1 MANNINELYDQHSD
15 DPLFVQNFKSPAELE
30 TFLQDAN
37 NAKEFKQVYGPSLDE
52 TQLMGLKKKEDTS
65 SSSSVSVGAEPM
77 VETPPMGVQDNNPVL
92 GAADQGIDLSGQP
105 LPEMGYGKG
114 LVPVKPVQPKDKAA
128 VDYYSSEIKKF
139 KDGID
144 KGSFQSLGSFQKFSS
159 DPYFKQLKAEGYF
172 DQDLK
177 AINDS
182 FNKNIYSKSKGSFDN
197 PTTKKQLSEVGI
209 IPTEIVDFKKAS
221 AQVIQKNKETSALI
235 SGKPP
240 VQSDRQKLF
249 ENYLSMYQDPYKTAI
264 EEETQNALV
273 DSELLKDAER
283 IIKEGKWN
291 FDTPT
296 PENQANSDAKG
307 FIFENDDLIKEVNP
321 IYIGQQVEKYVN
333 NPISGAEIPDDL
345 KPIVIKR
352 LERLL
357 LANAEEKL
365 KVESTEQKVR
375 QLLAAEGK
383 TLEQL
388 KNIPNEA
395 IKEIESLSNQPLA
408 EAQEFK
414 QQATETINTELEAL
428 SSEQKLRLDQ
438 IAKDIKYKAD
448 NQMYASEEEYKQDYA
463 QYVEDVNNA
472 NVALNTKRLELIAAA
487 EKQFGAQNLTA
498 QQDKKEKLQE
508 IYTKYGITEK
518 DGKLTFKDLQKLE
531 GIYNKAY
538 SEYDKDKENSRRAI
552 QTAQFQGWR
561 PGGTLD
567 WFGDR
572 LLGRTANVLTNIVE
586 SVDAAVGVEN
596 NPLSASLKYLQ
607 FVEAN
612 NRKSSVS
619 ITDSRN
625 ASDVLEAS
633 LGTIVD
639 QVPNMALGV
648 TAAVLTKNPYIGGS
662 IAWAQDTQEQVGQ
675 NYRDNFRATGSE
687 SEARE
692 AAASTLKLQTAM
704 YPAYLLQFAPFME
717 GFFSTAKGITL
728 KTVTSDIAK
737 FAGTEYAPELITELA
752 QNYKNAKDSR
762 NSKYENMTFS
772 QYALEE
778 GPKLALEILPS
789 VAAMTGT
796 GMAYSRIQEQST
808 QKQVDAFKS
817 ALGERGMMQAVADAI
832 DVMGEKSVFYIPEHF
847 LMTGQITPEQ
857 FGRFRQEMSSLV
869 STYPQVRDTIQ
880 NDEKSKFYLDLME
893 QKKKVE
899 AFAETIPDGE
909 LKDMFKAKA
918 ENIKKTMQDI
928 INGRDVKYTVF
939 KGQGGFMYVTDN
951 QTASQMIN
959 KQGTYSDAIS
969 EGAVEVIS
977 SDEAVN
983 NRVKDLQ
990 KNLATGAQQVEGIST
1005 GTNVNAATVDNTE
1018 ARNKVVEESA
1028 RDNAEVERL
1037 FEDAKTVESAIGN
1050 ILPNVR
1056 VVVHTGTSFAE
1067 KMNSL
1072 GRPDLAKA
1080 KGFYAFDRRGGK
1092 FVSEIIINADL
1103 ADDTTI
1109 AHEASHGVLLAEFGN
1124 NPETFAAMKKQLEQ
1138 IVSASDNKKL
1148 NDFIKGYSE
1157 ISKPEEY
1164 LVQLTAILKSEGK
1177 NLSPGILNKIALMIN
1192 DIFKKLGINI
1202 VPFKNVNNT
1211 QEVVDYFNSLSASLA
1226 GGQQIERKNAVQKQ
1240 TTGEVPVQP
1249 ETRVGQEMVEGE
1261 PQAEP
1266 QVAPQEGQ
1274 KEEVVDVSNK
1284 EQVTRLKE
1292 RVSDAVKTR
1301 IIDQAEKGINT
1312 LKSVLP
1318 NFNIEVYEN
1327 TDAYNT
1333 AISEIGGEV
1342 NSAGTFSYQQ
1352 NEDGTFSG
1360 KILVNLD
1367 TANER
1372 TINHEITHGILLG
1385 KFGDTPE
1392 VFSNFHNQI
1401 KGVVSESDNARLNEF
1416 INQYDEASKPEEYLA
1431 ELAGIMSTEGT
1442 TLSPDIITK
1451 IAKIVNQIVS
1461 TITGGTFTP
1470 FAETANKADVID
1482 FFNQISQATQ
1492 KGEAIGKTTLSD
1504 KMTGKAKVNVQETQ
1518 EVKNQAQKINFDK
1531 NTGDIY
1537 VDDKKVEIPT
1547 ALTNSSNSIPNAL
1560 DFASASN
1567 IPTNIEFKRALQE
1580 RFQNYLPKLKQAY
1593 GENFDPKKENDL
1605 LKSYLIDAYTYE
1617 TMIAMKSFP
1626 DALGWYDAK
1635 TKAAM
1640 EIMSLVH
1647 PEIATDPVA
1656 AGIFKIAVAVTS
1668 NGNKVTDN
1676 FIEAD
1681 RQYNYFKDNGK
1692 FDENKS
1698 IGTQSSGIKATF
1710 KLTNEILTKLT
1721 KEQFINFLTSKF
1733 RAGDLKYTGKD
1744 GKSKALLPGFTVD
1757 TEVFGASIFGPKIG
1771 NGFFMNLYGD
1781 FSQLTMDRWFMR
1793 QYGRL
1798 TGTLINVDPAKVK
1811 LGVDRLKSSLKSLG
1825 VKEKKILNDLIPNYA
1840 TLTPEKLAE
1849 KIVKISSKVEKR
1861 EILQANTKL
1870 DELRK
1875 AGNSLDKNSK
1885 GEIEAP
1891 KGGTQRSF
1899 IIDVFDEVQKRL
1911 KDEFNL
1917 DITIADLQAVNWYP
1931 EKALY
1936 QTFQEGKTEELG
1948 AEETSENEQPDY
1960 ESAAKKLARNYGFTE
1975 KQINDKL
1982 NNEDGIRKFNTGG
1995 NQEFGRNHSDIGVEL
2010 AKKQILEVKTAL
2022 DKNKTQT
2029 KAQKVASKEI
2039 KTEEDF
2045 QKANDQFGTEDG
2057 QIGFK
2062 TKSQLNPKEVSTV
2075 SEQISNSVSEQQLD
2089 ELKKLIN
2096 NDVTVPTKTKT
2107 AYKLFKVKKGF
2118 PGELFP
2124 LFVGANQSVTTGE
2137 WIQAKAGELTQTKEG
2152 KTMVKSTLGPL
2163 AYRPGWHSGDLAVA
2177 THIGA
2182 KKNASDKA
2190 PTLRADDQVWAEVE
2204 VGDDV
2209 DWQAIANERAEI
2221 SKSGEPIARTA
2232 HITDQLPL
2240 GGSYNYKTNSNMTGS
2255 WIISGEMKVN
2265 RVLTDQEVEQ
2275 INKEGGGKDLP
2286 RTKPFDYE
2294 AYGFNNDG
2302 SVQNPKQVVSN
2313 QVARAYLDAKET
2325 GNNPELV
2332 SAVDSTLTGTK
2343 TKAQKTNIQTGVPV
2357 TIEYN
2362 KNPEK
2367 APSMGKTFG
2376 QDIEP
2381 AGNYITQ
2388 NEGFTPQGWQSGTV
2402 TLNNPLVIDITP
2414 QTQITYK
2421 RELSKKFGNKKGAE
2435 LSNEIVKQGYDSIV
2449 TKYADGGTGEIVLL
2463 ADQIKTKAQKTE
2475 NYKEDV
2481 VKSKK
2486 NEDNDHTVT
2495 LNGEEVGMMYYDSS
2509 QKAWVN
2515 ANFDKMSE
2523 KPYTSK
2529 WIYGDTLG
2537 DTKQEAIDE
2546 LVRRYKENK
2555 PEVSQQENKVE
2566 YTKDE
2571 ILNTF
2576 LNTLNNTNPLLVNP
2590 LRPREFIYNNQAA
2603 LEFSR
2608 FDKGNRKEVE
2618 LQDISVVEKGKG
2630 EGKAVMKD
2638 ITNAADKSGITL
2650 TLEAKPFGRGGLN
2663 KKDLINFYKKNGF
2676 EVDWKNAYGGDFNS
2690 EQELIRYALKNES
2703 EGVPM
2708 KRMPQPLN
2716 PAETKVKSQKYTLEK
2731 GPLRPSYGAP
2741 APNVKVYEGGNIVP
2755 NPRTGEIYW
2764 YYGEA
2769 NKFVNEKNGQVRTK
2783 SQLVPNNI
2791 KSEYDADIAA
2801 GKTATEAMKNLLA
2814 QGYSYNQIGN
2824 EIGRGNIQDAYNTAI
2839 AEMGKE
2845 VADRYSDAQEVRLKE
2860 IEDYLGS
2867 NPVSVEQLRADL
2879 IALGY
2884 ADLEIFTAMNRNLF
2898 SQAELFEAFG
2908 KNYRQT
2914 VQNAILDSR
2923 YPAQDLNEVAE
2934 DTRSIKVT
2942 QSVSDLTDNFADFTF
2957 VDANILIEHMVKTI
2971 KESGLTE
2978 AANALAEHL
2987 KGKNVDQ
2994 IPQALTNFS
3003 QLTSIAGR
3011 ILVMAR
3017 MAKKDMSDLVI
3028 GSIERGPIRISAES
3042 KAKIKKLVQEYN
3054 LKKDVYDEA
3063 KQTFGTEKDD
3073 ASFTQMLNAEAEFYD
3088 AGDNLM
3094 DVLEKFKLRYWN
3106 DVLTSFSTRAL
3117 LSIATTP
3124 LSLWGNIEQGIFGQ
3138 VSTPVRAAISKV
3150 KKASKKTNKL
3160 SFADYYLNQKLSI
3173 GKGISETWDII
3184 SQGKYRTPDMA
3195 EKYMDGIADVN
3206 AQTDIKDSI
3215 KFIGDMIGSQ
3225 MTKMTDEEFAAAYDK
3240 LLYQTQNGDI
3250 KLANGK
3256 TYIVSSAIF
3265 RSIIGTIP
3273 EITGRMLAIS
3283 GDRIAFH
3290 AYKTR
3295 TLVDYIRMVEAE
3307 VKAGKRDTELQRY
3320 IANELKGKVKNSDM
3334 DLLINLTTVLSDNSD
3349 FGREEALKRV
3359 FMSDNFAT
3367 KIMGSARSGLKSK
3380 ITEKYLAYLSAKTL
3394 PSKLSNVLAKNAYQ
3408 GLDVITWTV
3417 SPFTRVPVN
3426 VLAAGMQNTIAPVS
3440 ALMSLASY
3448 MKFKGLEA
3456 DFNKKYGANKIA
3468 ELKSE
3473 SAQREYEK
3481 QRQELFEK
3489 RRQMTYDQSAVVTS
3503 AIVGGL
3509 ILQMAI
3515 SGALTPPAGADDE
3528 DRRKALNAIGVRP
3541 SEINITYYG
3550 EWLSSSPAEREKL
3563 MVTRGWKKDDLVI
3576 GYQNFGLAGQA
3587 MGYYSSNAYQ
3597 FGKEKVKKSSYIQNQ
3612 QPTINGVSAFFSL
3625 GESSIQNISA
3635 LQTIGLALDISK
3647 APDKQKAF
3655 EKLLGNMLA
3664 ATGAVAAP
3672 NALSFFAKGKA
3683 QTQMSLGQVIPSEE
3697 VGGVASL
3704 GRVGIQAATKLS
3716 RNSQVYGRKT
3726 DYFGS
3731 GVGVFGEELKLNLTG
3746 EEVGTGAAYFSAM
3759 INPFGLRSFK
3769 QVKGGDAKAEFANN
3783 LYNTVAGMS
3792 MVSDELGLVDDKGKP
3807 LNMWSALSVNK
3818 NNTYEIGSGISK
3830 VTLSLPFDLY
3840 KKELQILGDMRYNGL
3855 KVHINNFKNNLE
3867 TIRTSADNLANIE
3880 EKTRATF
3887 TTITETMKNT
3897 LDTYES
3903 EFTSLRLR
3911 GILNEMDKRGLISK
3925 EDKNKIELALPGQF
3939 VK

>member
-37 NAKEFKQVYGPSLDE
+37 NAKEFKQFYGPSLDE

-65 SSSSVSVGAEPM
+65 SSSSASVGVEAM
-77 VETPPMGVQDNNPVL
+77 VETPPMGVQDNSEVL
-92 GAADQGIDLSGQP
+92 GAEAQGIDLSGQP
-105 LPEMGYGKG
+105 LPELGYGKG
-114 LVPVKPVQPKDKAA
+114 IPLPDPAKQKYLDGEVLKIQKFLEGNNPGAAFSQLRQLKQQNPELKLTPEQNATLAAPLNKYLESRKAQPGSANLIKTITKDASDLGLTLETVKPELTPQQKAVSTAVKQIPAEKLKTDNQPVSGNIVGDMKGITDEVNLDMANNFAAEGASWLASTFRIPEFAYGLTKNVMNPEQAATIMLTLEPLMNSIKENNIPAEFLEKQSEEIKSKMQVVEGTISERFAAGDYANGFKMIGNSVAGSAPATLGVILTGGGKTGLTLMGLSSAVAKKEQLDKQAKEGNLDITETQKYINSVA
-128 VDYYSSEIKKF
+128 TGTAEALFESIGVGSLARASKSIFAREGADAGKEILRKGILDNFDNLIKKYPVLLGPLAEGSSEWATAIAQNAADKYTGVDPERDLFEGATDALIVGTAMGGGFGAVLKGAQVVLPKLQRNKVTENQQNIQRASELIQDPNITPEKKEALDNLAA
-139 KDGID
+139 KSSAENTKLEKEGLD
-144 KGSFQSLGSFQKFSS
+144 KLNSIPEDKRMEFS
-159 DPYFKQLKAEGYF
+159 
-172 DQDLK
+172 
-177 AINDS
+177 
-182 FNKNIYSKSKGSFDN
+182 
-197 PTTKKQLSEVGI
+197 QLSE
-209 IPTEIVDFKKAS
+209 KAS
-221 AQVIQKNKETSALI
+221 NIEDQIDTE
-235 SGKPP
+235 
-240 VQSDRQKLF
+240 
-249 ENYLSMYQDPYKTAI
+249 QDPLIKTAL
-264 EEETQNALV
+264 E
-273 DSELLKDAER
+273 SELT
-283 IIKEGKWN
+283 
-291 FDTPT
+291 DTQT
-296 PENQANSDAKG
+296 K
-307 FIFENDDLIKEVNP
+307 
-321 IYIGQQVEKYVN
+321 
-333 NPISGAEIPDDL
+333 
-345 KPIVIKR
+345 
-352 LERLL
+352 
-357 LANAEEKL
+357 
-365 KVESTEQKVR
+365 
-375 QLLAAEGK
+375 
-383 TLEQL
+383 
-388 KNIPNEA
+388 
-395 IKEIESLSNQPLA
+395 IKEIE
-408 EAQEFK
+408 
-414 QQATETINTELEAL
+414 
-428 SSEQKLRLDQ
+428 
-438 IAKDIKYKAD
+438 
-448 NQMYASEEEYKQDYA
+448 
-463 QYVEDVNNA
+463 
-472 NVALNTKRLELIAAA
+472 
-487 EKQFGAQNLTA
+487 
-498 QQDKKEKLQE
+498 
-508 IYTKYGITEK
+508 
-518 DGKLTFKDLQKLE
+518 
-531 GIYNKAY
+531 
-538 SEYDKDKENSRRAI
+538 
-552 QTAQFQGWR
+552 
-561 PGGTLD
+561 
-567 WFGDR
+567 
-572 LLGRTANVLTNIVE
+572 
-586 SVDAAVGVEN
+586 
-596 NPLSASLKYLQ
+596 
-607 FVEAN
+607 
-612 NRKSSVS
+612 
-619 ITDSRN
+619 
-625 ASDVLEAS
+625 
-633 LGTIVD
+633 
-639 QVPNMALGV
+639 
-648 TAAVLTKNPYIGGS
+648 
-662 IAWAQDTQEQVGQ
+662 
-675 NYRDNFRATGSE
+675 
-687 SEARE
+687 
-692 AAASTLKLQTAM
+692 
-704 YPAYLLQFAPFME
+704 
-717 GFFSTAKGITL
+717 
-728 KTVTSDIAK
+728 
-737 FAGTEYAPELITELA
+737 
-752 QNYKNAKDSR
+752 
-762 NSKYENMTFS
+762 
-772 QYALEE
+772 
-778 GPKLALEILPS
+778 
-789 VAAMTGT
+789 
-796 GMAYSRIQEQST
+796 
-808 QKQVDAFKS
+808 
-817 ALGERGMMQAVADAI
+817 
-832 DVMGEKSVFYIPEHF
+832 
-847 LMTGQITPEQ
+847 
-857 FGRFRQEMSSLV
+857 
-869 STYPQVRDTIQ
+869 
-880 NDEKSKFYLDLME
+880 
-893 QKKKVE
+893 
-899 AFAETIPDGE
+899 
-909 LKDMFKAKA
+909 
-918 ENIKKTMQDI
+918 
-928 INGRDVKYTVF
+928 
-939 KGQGGFMYVTDN
+939 
-951 QTASQMIN
+951 
-959 KQGTYSDAIS
+959 
-969 EGAVEVIS
+969 
-977 SDEAVN
+977 
-983 NRVKDLQ
+983 
-990 KNLATGAQQVEGIST
+990 
-1005 GTNVNAATVDNTE
+1005 
-1018 ARNKVVEESA
+1018 
-1028 RDNAEVERL
+1028 
-1037 FEDAKTVESAIGN
+1037 
-1050 ILPNVR
+1050 
-1056 VVVHTGTSFAE
+1056 
-1067 KMNSL
+1067 
-1072 GRPDLAKA
+1072 
-1080 KGFYAFDRRGGK
+1080 
-1092 FVSEIIINADL
+1092 
-1103 ADDTTI
+1103 
-1109 AHEASHGVLLAEFGN
+1109 
-1124 NPETFAAMKKQLEQ
+1124 
-1138 IVSASDNKKL
+1138 
-1148 NDFIKGYSE
+1148 
-1157 ISKPEEY
+1157 
-1164 LVQLTAILKSEGK
+1164 
-1177 NLSPGILNKIALMIN
+1177 
-1192 DIFKKLGINI
+1192 
-1202 VPFKNVNNT
+1202 
-1211 QEVVDYFNSLSASLA
+1211 
-1226 GGQQIERKNAVQKQ
+1226 NAVQKQ
-1240 TTGEVPVQP
+1240 TTSEVPVQP
-1249 ETRVGQEMVEGE
+1249 ETSVGQEMVEGK
-1261 PQAEP
+1261 PQAES
-1266 QVAPQEGQ
+1266 QVAAQEGQ

-1284 EQVTRLKE
+1284 EQVTKLKE

-1301 IIDQAEKGINT
+1301 IVEQAEKGINT

-1327 TDAYNT
+1327 TAAYNT
-1333 AISEIGGEV
+1333 AINEIGGEV

-1372 TINHEITHGILLG
+1372 TISHEITHGILLG

-1416 INQYDEASKPEEYLA
+1416 VNQYDESSKPEEYLA
-1431 ELAGIMSTEGT
+1431 ELSSIMSTEGK

-1461 TITGGTFTP
+1461 TLTGGTFTP
-1470 FAETANKADVID
+1470 FAETANKADVIN

-1492 KGEAIGKTTLSD
+1492 KGEAIGETALDGVTEQINPTAPPSEKEVDTSSLNQKYTLIQD
-1504 KMTGKAKVNVQETQ
+1504 LGLERFPEMKGRIETGKTLADLGPVTAHLTFSDRLATGKVGDRTYLGGILFGAATNNLWASFSKGRVNGIINGAPKNEDGYRYIMPAILTEEAHMSNKDMLNTSLELVEKNIADGTISPQEANDRITKALKKTDLKKFAEIYNTFVGTNVTAETVRQGIDEAIVKSKSTFEERKSFLESILGKANIDLTKRFGNIPSFNELANGLAEPITQGFEYGDILLTIRTKGDLTAVQPQPGDPDYHPSYPWVIRSSEPVETLVFKNAYNAVDVFPKVTNKQGQTYSYEDYKNKYGDGAKSRYLGYMGGRSTMSTSVTEPIVTEAKVN
-1518 EVKNQAQKINFDK
+1518 
-1531 NTGDIY
+1531 
-1537 VDDKKVEIPT
+1537 
-1547 ALTNSSNSIPNAL
+1547 
-1560 DFASASN
+1560 
-1567 IPTNIEFKRALQE
+1567 
-1580 RFQNYLPKLKQAY
+1580 
-1593 GENFDPKKENDL
+1593 
-1605 LKSYLIDAYTYE
+1605 
-1617 TMIAMKSFP
+1617 
-1626 DALGWYDAK
+1626 
-1635 TKAAM
+1635 
-1640 EIMSLVH
+1640 
-1647 PEIATDPVA
+1647 
-1656 AGIFKIAVAVTS
+1656 
-1668 NGNKVTDN
+1668 
-1676 FIEAD
+1676 
-1681 RQYNYFKDNGK
+1681 
-1692 FDENKS
+1692 
-1698 IGTQSSGIKATF
+1698 
-1710 KLTNEILTKLT
+1710 
-1721 KEQFINFLTSKF
+1721 
-1733 RAGDLKYTGKD
+1733 
-1744 GKSKALLPGFTVD
+1744 
-1757 TEVFGASIFGPKIG
+1757 
-1771 NGFFMNLYGD
+1771 
-1781 FSQLTMDRWFMR
+1781 
-1793 QYGRL
+1793 
-1798 TGTLINVDPAKVK
+1798 
-1811 LGVDRLKSSLKSLG
+1811 
-1825 VKEKKILNDLIPNYA
+1825 
-1840 TLTPEKLAE
+1840 
-1849 KIVKISSKVEKR
+1849 
-1861 EILQANTKL
+1861 
-1870 DELRK
+1870 
-1875 AGNSLDKNSK
+1875 
-1885 GEIEAP
+1885 
-1891 KGGTQRSF
+1891 
-1899 IIDVFDEVQKRL
+1899 
-1911 KDEFNL
+1911 
-1917 DITIADLQAVNWYP
+1917 
-1931 EKALY
+1931 
-1936 QTFQEGKTEELG
+1936 
-1948 AEETSENEQPDY
+1948 
-1960 ESAAKKLARNYGFTE
+1960 
-1975 KQINDKL
+1975 
-1982 NNEDGIRKFNTGG
+1982 
-1995 NQEFGRNHSDIGVEL
+1995 
-2010 AKKQILEVKTAL
+2010 
-2022 DKNKTQT
+2022 
-2029 KAQKVASKEI
+2029 SKEI
-2039 KTEEDF
+2039 KTEKDF
-2045 QKANDQFGTEDG
+2045 QKANEEFGIEDG
-2057 QIGFK
+2057 QTNFK
-2062 TKSQLNPKEVSTV
+2062 TKSQLSPREVSTV
-2075 SEQISNSVSEQQLD
+2075 SEQISNSASEQQLE

-2096 NDVTVPTKTKT
+2096 NDVKVPTETKK

-2124 LFVGANQSVTTGE
+2124 LFVGANESVTTGE

-2163 AYRPGWHSGDLAVA
+2163 AYRPGWHSGNLAIA

-2182 KKNASDKA
+2182 KKETTDKA
-2190 PTLRADDQVWAEVE
+2190 PTLRANDQVWAEVE
-2204 VGDDV
+2204 VGNDV
-2209 DWQAIANERAEI
+2209 DWQTIANERAET

-2332 SAVDSTLTGTK
+2332 DAVNSTLT
-2343 TKAQKTNIQTGVPV
+2343 
-2357 TIEYN
+2357 
-2362 KNPEK
+2362 
-2367 APSMGKTFG
+2367 
-2376 QDIEP
+2376 
-2381 AGNYITQ
+2381 
-2388 NEGFTPQGWQSGTV
+2388 
-2402 TLNNPLVIDITP
+2402 
-2414 QTQITYK
+2414 
-2421 RELSKKFGNKKGAE
+2421 R
-2435 LSNEIVKQGYDSIV
+2435 
-2449 TKYADGGTGEIVLL
+2449 
-2463 ADQIKTKAQKTE
+2463 TKAQKTE
-2475 NYKEDV
+2475 NYKENIVRDFA
-2481 VKSKK
+2481 KFEKRIK
-2486 NEDNDHTVT
+2486 NKDFPTALEIA
-2495 LNGEEVGMMYYDSS
+2495 EELLP
-2509 QKAWVN
+2509 QEI
-2515 ANFDKMSE
+2515 FDKYANLYEMAARNAITVSNE
-2523 KPYTSK
+2523 PLPYGAAGSWDFDNIQLNSFALKEYIQNYDEFAEVLNHEIIHGLLSK
-2529 WIYGDTLG
+2529 GI
-2537 DTKQEAIDE
+2537 
-2546 LVRRYKENK
+2546 RNRYD
-2555 PEVSQQENKVE
+2555 VF
-2566 YTKDE
+2566 KDM
-2571 ILNTF
+2571 
-2576 LNTLNNTNPLLVNP
+2576 
-2590 LRPREFIYNNQAA
+2590 
-2603 LEFSR
+2603 
-2608 FDKGNRKEVE
+2608 
-2618 LQDISVVEKGKG
+2618 
-2630 EGKAVMKD
+2630 KAVMAKVDENYDSASEEVKTIIGFIREVSEEETVKD
-2638 ITNAADKSGITL
+2638 YLGSTEEESRTDNYRETADLEELITYAFTNTTFAEFLDSIPATKSIKVKGESIFEQLKNIIRNFITKKVKGPTALDEINSVLDKYFDTTYNEQDIAKRNQEYNWGL
-2650 TLEAKPFGRGGLN
+2650 RFEAKN
-2663 KKDLINFYKKNGF
+2663 
-2676 EVDWKNAYGGDFNS
+2676 
-2690 EQELIRYALKNES
+2690 
-2703 EGVPM
+2703 
-2708 KRMPQPLN
+2708 
-2716 PAETKVKSQKYTLEK
+2716 KSQKYTLEK

-2791 KSEYDADIAA
+2791 KTEYDADIAA
-2801 GKTATEAMKNLLA
+2801 GKTATEALKNLLA

-2824 EIGRGNIQDAYNTAI
+2824 EIGRGNIQDAYNAAI
-2839 AEMGKE
+2839 GEMGKE

-2879 IALGY
+2879 IELGY

-2957 VDANILIEHMVKTI
+2957 IDANILIEHMVKTV
-2971 KESGLTE
+2971 KESGLVE

-3073 ASFTQMLNAEAEFYD
+3073 ASFTQMLNAEAEFYQ
-3088 AGDNLM
+3088 AGDALM

-3160 SFADYYLNQKLSI
+3160 SFADYYLNQSLSI
-3173 GKGISETWDII
+3173 QKGLSETWDII

-3206 AQTDIKDSI
+3206 AQTDIKDSM

-3256 TYIVSSAIF
+3256 TYTVSSAIF
-3265 RSIIGTIP
+3265 RSVIGTIP

-3295 TLVDYIRMVEAE
+3295 TLVDYVRMVEAE

-3320 IANELKGKVKNSDM
+3320 IAKELKGKVKNSDM

-3367 KIMGSARSGLKSK
+3367 KIMGSARSGLKNK

-3408 GLDVITWTV
+3408 GLDIITWTV

-3746 EEVGTGAAYFSAM
+3746 EEPGTGAAYFSAM
-3759 INPFGLRSFK
+3759 INPFGLRSFA

-3867 TIRTSADNLANIE
+3867 QVRTSADNLPNIE

-3911 GILNEMDKRGLISK
+3911 GILTEMDKRGLISK